1 MDKLKIREIEL
12 DSPVILAPM
21 AGVTNQAFKEIV
33 RSLGAGLIATEM
45 VNDKGLIHGNERTRK
60 MIELSEFEHPVS
72 HQLFGSEIETMVKAA
87 KILDKESD
95 CDIIDI
101 NMGCPAPKI
110 TKNDSGSKLLQHPEH
125 AEKIVKS
132 IVDAVD
138 KPVTVKMRIGWDQ
151 DSINAVEFAKR
162 MERAGAS
169 LISVHGRTTKQQY
182 SGVADWSIIK
192 DVKAAVSIPVVG
204 NGDIDSG
211 IKAKQMIDYSN
222 VDGVMIG
229 RAALG
234 NPWIIK
240 EVSHY
245 LKTGELLKPPTTDEK
260 LDTAIEHLDKL
271 IEYRGERLAVL
282 EMRSHASWYLKGI
295 KGAKNFKKEV
305 QCANNRKDYIE
316 VFEGIRNIERE
327 RKC

>member
-1 MDKLKIREIEL
+1 MDKLQIRDITL

-21 AGVTNQAFKEIV
+21 AGVTNQAFKQIV
-33 RSLGAGLIATEM
+33 RELGAGLIATEM
-45 VNDKGLIHGNERTRK
+45 VNDKGLIHGNVRTRK
-60 MIELSEFEHPVS
+60 MIELSKQERPVS
-72 HQLFGSEIETMVKAA
+72 HQLFGSEVNTMVEAA
-87 KILDKESD
+87 KILDTESM

-110 TKNDSGSKLLQHPEH
+110 TKNDSGSKLLQNPQLAYE
-125 AEKIVKS
+125 IVK
-132 IVDAVD
+132 AVVENVS

-151 DSINAVEFAKR
+151 DSINAVEVAKL

-169 LISVHGRTTKQQY
+169 LICVHGRTTKQQY
-182 SGVADWSIIK
+182 SGVANWDVIR
-192 DVKAAVSIPVVG
+192 DVKQAVSIPVVG
-204 NGDIDSG
+204 NGDIDSAQ
-211 IKAKQMIDYSN
+211 KAKEMVELTG

-240 EVSHY
+240 EVSEY
-245 LKTGELLKPPTTDEK
+245 LTTGKLSAKPSIEEK
-260 LDTAIEHLDKL
+260 IDTAIKHLDKL
-271 IEYRGERLAVL
+271 IELKGLRVAIL

-295 KGAKNFKKEV
+295 DGGKAYKKEL
-305 QCANNRKDYIE
+305 QNANSREDYLKI
-316 VFEGIRNIERE
+316 FMALKERE